1 MAEFLARDVA
11 RRACEVIRDSD
22 RRTACIELLT
32 RILIHGD
39 SVKDEVRDGF
49 RRMFTEEERRLIK
62 QRLSELLG

>member
-39 SVKDEVRDGF
+39 SVKDEVRKEI
-49 RRMFTEEERRLIK
+49 RRMFTEEERKLLK
-62 QRLSELLG
+62 QKLAELLG